1 MRHSEGT
8 IYTYS
13 VIHWIAWNR
22 PQLGLLFNLQTWGP
36 DIGQYL
42 HLYFPCLTF
51 CIYLLDCENKIWSMH
66 SMSVCWWVIMHS
78 SLLHIIYCFPTS
90 LSDNDVE
97 VEDYVSYTL
106 SIHSSVQ
113 LLFMDECEVNASGFP
128 ELMYAPADALI
139 TLAKQ
144 SKIKENDAD
153 ISQSDIRLSHVSH

>member
-1 MRHSEGT
+1 MKHAFNVCMLM
-8 IYTYS
+8 TYYAFFT
-13 VIHWIAWNR
+13 V
-22 PQLGLLFNLQTWGP
+22 LKFLQ
-36 DIGQYL
+36 
-42 HLYFPCLTF
+42 
-51 CIYLLDCENKIWSMH
+51 
-66 SMSVCWWVIMHS
+66 
-78 SLLHIIYCFPTS
+78 HIIYCFPTS
-90 LSDNDVE
+90 LTDNDVE

-144 SKIKENDAD
+144 SKIKENDAN